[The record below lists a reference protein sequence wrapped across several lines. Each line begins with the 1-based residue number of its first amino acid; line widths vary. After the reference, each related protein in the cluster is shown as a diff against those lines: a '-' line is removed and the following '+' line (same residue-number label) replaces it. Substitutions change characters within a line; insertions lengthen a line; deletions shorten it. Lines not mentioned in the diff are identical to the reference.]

1 MSKWRDMP
9 KVELHLHLEGA
20 APPEFI
26 RSQAAKKSVDLG
38 AIFDADGNY
47 TYDGFA
53 DFLRVYE
60 VACTVLQ
67 TPQDFHDLTRAV
79 LTKSASHN
87 VIYTEIFTSPD
98 FCGNSDPVAWQEY
111 FSAITEAAELE
122 RAKTGIET
130 RFCGTC
136 VRHFGPEKAA
146 LAAQRCAES
155 AGDWMT
161 GFGMGGAEAF
171 MRPKDFE
178 RAFAIA
184 GEAELLLT
192 THAGEF
198 GGAETVTESLD
209 HLGVTRI
216 GHGVR
221 SIEDPDLIRRLVA
234 ENITLELNPGSNIAL
249 QIYPELAVYPISAL
263 KKAGV
268 PITVSTDDPPYFNT
282 NMTKEYDMLE
292 QTFGWGASEFSEVN
306 QTAVNAAF
314 CDAET
319 KEKIRTKLNGAA
331 NG

>member
-1 MSKWRDMP
+1 MSIWKKTP

-20 APPEFI
+20 APPTFI
-26 RSQAAKKSVDLG
+26 RSLAAKKGIDLG

-47 TYDGFA
+47 TYDGFT

-79 LTKSASHN
+79 LTESASHN

-98 FCGNSDPVAWQEY
+98 FCGNSDPVAWQDY
-111 FSAITEAAELE
+111 FSAITEAAASE
-122 RAKTGIET
+122 RRRTGIET

-136 VRHFGPEKAA
+136 VRHFGPEKAVI
-146 LAAQRCAES
+146 AAQRCAES

-161 GFGMGGAEAF
+161 GFGMGGAEGF
-171 MRPKDFE
+171 MRPADFTG
-178 RAFAIA
+178 AFDIA
-184 GEAELLLT
+184 REAGLPLT

-198 GGAETVTESLD
+198 GGADSVRESLD

-221 SIEDPDLIRRLVA
+221 AIEDADLVARLVA
-234 ENITLELNPGSNIAL
+234 ENITLEVNLGSNIAL
-249 QIYPELAVYPISAL
+249 AVYPDWADHPIARL
-263 KKAGV
+263 RAAGV
-268 PITVSTDDPPYFNT
+268 PVTISTDDPPYFQT
-282 NMTKEYDMLE
+282 DMTAEFDMLE
-292 QTFGWGASEFSEVN
+292 QTFGWGAAEFAQANE
-306 QTAVNAAF
+306 TAVNAAF
-314 CDAET
+314 CDAAT
-319 KEKIRTKLNGAA
+319 KDKLRTTLNGAN